1 MAENTKTSLRN
12 LTIYQV
18 FLRQHLKG
26 TFKSLEK
33 DLNRIRNLGIDIIY
47 LLPVH
52 PIGELQRKGSVGS
65 PYSIKDYLAIDD
77 TFGTMEDFKALIKA
91 AHQLNLKIMIDIVF
105 HHTALDAKLLA
116 TNPEWYYYKNGK
128 LSGKVGDWSDITDLD
143 FEKQPLWDYLIE
155 VLLYYA
161 KIGVDGIRAD
171 VASLI
176 PIEFW
181 LKARKALLKENPDF
195 IMLAESVHLGFVKEI
210 RDQGF
215 YAASDSETYQAFDI
229 LYDYDIHD
237 LFLNYLSDKGNLNR
251 WLEAIVKQESI
262 YSNNYVKLRNLE
274 NHDQDRIA
282 SYFSADKLLQINALL
297 FFLKGTTMIYA
308 GQEYGVS
315 KKPNLFENDV
325 IDLTPKNEQ
334 LTNLIIKLAN
344 FKKDSLFSEGNFK
357 IHFQDKEIAVITYQN
372 AHSIALGVF
381 NLGNEKGFITVP
393 FPDGVYDNILYPQ
406 KLSITNAQMELTEK
420 PIVLFTIK
428 KEL

>member
-128 LSGKVGDWSDITDLD
+128 LSGKLAIGPILLIWI

-171 VASLI
+171 VASH
-176 PIEFW
+176 F
-181 LKARKALLKENPDF
+181 LLV
-195 IMLAESVHLGFVKEI
+195 LA
-210 RDQGF
+210 
-215 YAASDSETYQAFDI
+215 
-229 LYDYDIHD
+229 
-237 LFLNYLSDKGNLNR
+237 
-251 WLEAIVKQESI
+251 
-262 YSNNYVKLRNLE
+262 
-274 NHDQDRIA
+274 
-282 SYFSADKLLQINALL
+282 
-297 FFLKGTTMIYA
+297 
-308 GQEYGVS
+308 
-315 KKPNLFENDV
+315 
-325 IDLTPKNEQ
+325 
-334 LTNLIIKLAN
+334 
-344 FKKDSLFSEGNFK
+344 
-357 IHFQDKEIAVITYQN
+357 
-372 AHSIALGVF
+372 
-381 NLGNEKGFITVP
+381 
-393 FPDGVYDNILYPQ
+393 
-406 KLSITNAQMELTEK
+406 
-420 PIVLFTIK
+420 
-428 KEL
+428 